1 MGDDFI
7 NSEECLFVPPSKAR
21 HGAFYCASL
30 VEKYVKGVQ
39 GSRPIPRI
47 DEECSEARTG
57 YSVSWCSNFMKAI
70 MNHLSQQECLMKWT
84 EFCGKGRRL
93 MQTLAVVASEN
104 SMKEKAAPILKHF
117 IDPDIVK
124 VIVNIWELMTALTKD
139 IDCQPGS
146 NVVGPEQNVGDVYR
160 YFHERHGPARM
171 RAESASL
178 TLWLEKSEKRFT
190 AFRDAY
196 WIQTYCAPKA
206 RVCAV
211 VNGVLDKD
219 EVRRNH
225 EYVQKHL
232 ELLAISAKYVAFA
245 ARREPLCTAKN
256 ILELTITGKIKMI
269 PTIPD
274 ALYAASIAMGR
285 VLFLHARL
293 RKIFGGNDR
302 ERMGYVGGDKT
313 IIKDVDEQLNNRN
326 KIFPVMAKAWESK
339 LPAINM
345 CAISVAP
352 RGEDRAQEE
361 ANRLTWESFIV
372 LQESKTADEQ
382 QHRAFIN
389 NLLYSRDGSKKFVD
403 ILNEDFGEEEVPAWW
418 RISGETPP
426 VPEPKATPK
435 PSAGSEQP
443 GAQPSACSS
452 DDPAGRAPWWS
463 TWRPPGKDQDDGT
476 VVNATIQA
484 ILEICAKGEDE
495 RWIMPEKHTANESV
509 TVIRQPQHW
518 G

>member
-1 MGDDFI
+1 
-7 NSEECLFVPPSKAR
+7 
-21 HGAFYCASL
+21 
-30 VEKYVKGVQ
+30 
-39 GSRPIPRI
+39 
-47 DEECSEARTG
+47 
-57 YSVSWCSNFMKAI
+57 
-70 MNHLSQQECLMKWT
+70 MNHLSQQECLMKWA

-117 IDPDIVK
+117 IDPEIVK
-124 VIVNIWELMTALTKD
+124 VIINIWELMTALTKD
-139 IDCQPGS
+139 IDGQPGS
-146 NVVGPEQNVGDVYR
+146 NVVGPDQTVGDVY
-160 YFHERHGPARM
+160 YFHERHGQARM
-171 RAESASL
+171 RAESTSL

-190 AFRDAY
+190 AFRDVY
-196 WIQTYCAPKA
+196 WIQTYCTPKA

-232 ELLAISAKYVAFA
+232 ELLAVSAKYVAFA

-274 ALYAASIAMGR
+274 ALYAASIAMGC
-285 VLFLHARL
+285 VLVLLLHARL
-293 RKIFGGNDR
+293 REIFGGNDR

-313 IIKDVDEQLNNRN
+313 TIKDVGEQLN
-326 KIFPVMAKAWESK
+326 KVFPVMAKAWESK

-352 RGEDRAQEE
+352 RGEDRAKEE
-361 ANRLTWESFIV
+361 ANRLMWESFIV
-372 LQESKTADEQ
+372 LQENQTADEQ
-382 QHRAFIN
+382 QQRAFIN
-389 NLLYSRDGSKKFVD
+389 NLMYSRDGNKKFIDVF
-403 ILNEDFGEEEVPAWW
+403 NEDFGEEGVPAWW

-426 VPEPKATPK
+426 APEPKAMPK

-443 GAQPSACSS
+443 GAQPSASSS
-452 DDPAGRAPWWS
+452 DDPTGRAPWCRGGLLGGRREKIRMTERSSMRPSKQSWRFPQKGKANDRARRKS
-463 TWRPPGKDQDDGT
+463 TMRTTQ
-476 VVNATIQA
+476 
-484 ILEICAKGEDE
+484 
-495 RWIMPEKHTANESV
+495 
-509 TVIRQPQHW
+509 
-518 G
+518 